1 MKHTR
6 EVDFL
11 VIPRDDY
18 FKMSIFVLGVLTL
31 LFLFGSHNESKSR
44 TQPQARVPIEPTHV
58 FIGSVDHDGRLWS
71 LTHERGWYLIDGPV
85 IDLSQYEWSEKVYPI
100 PTKRET
106 TSKNDGNET
115 R

>member
-11 VIPRDDY
+11 VI
-18 FKMSIFVLGVLTL
+18 MSIFVLGVLTL

-44 TQPQARVPIEPTHV
+44 THPQARDPIEPTHV

-85 IDLSQYEWSEKVYPI
+85 IDLSQYEWSGKKWYHSGP
-100 PTKRET
+100 KR
-106 TSKNDGNET
+106 K
-115 R
+115 